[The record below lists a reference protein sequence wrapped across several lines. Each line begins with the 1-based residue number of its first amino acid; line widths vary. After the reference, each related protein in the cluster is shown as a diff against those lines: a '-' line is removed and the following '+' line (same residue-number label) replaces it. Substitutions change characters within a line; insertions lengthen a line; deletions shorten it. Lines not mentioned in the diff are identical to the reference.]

1 MKHKLSE
8 SKYLFLVNKAEKE
21 FELKETKYQ
30 HKITL
35 EARILRSET
44 EVETISFEVR
54 CGDTL

>member
-1 MKHKLSE
+1 MKHEISE
-8 SKYLFLVNKAEKE
+8 SKYLFLVNKAEQE

-30 HKITL
+30 HTINL

-44 EVETISFEVR
+44 EVETISFEVH